1 MKKRFLLREI
11 DGEYLLV
18 PLGDGNE
25 QFTSLITLNE
35 TGAFIWKRLEQ
46 NKTTDDIAKDMI
58 KDYHVTFEKARADI
72 LRFTD
77 YLKEKSIL

>member
-46 NKTTDDIAKDMI
+46 KKTTDDIAKDMI